1 MNASHSACHTLLQ
14 LLCALAGGKWVVSPD
29 YLHASKRQGVLVQ
42 LDPFEYCEEQ
52 QPQPRMHN
60 QRQKKKSAELQPAES
75 TVEQMVQVSPAA
87 PRHWRQQQL
96 RAFDGIVVCVDVD
109 VLPSRS
115 VMTALLICG
124 GAVVADSLQRMEH
137 LDRNRRGGFVVRPA
151 PNSIN
156 CEGRDAEA
164 NAAVP
169 SRWTVVFDMDILL
182 GLCQPL
188 QRPLPFASV
197 NFEE

>member
-1 MNASHSACHTLLQ
+1 MQ

-29 YLHASKRQGVLVQ
+29 YLHASKRQGVLVPP
-42 LDPFEYCEEQ
+42 DPFEYCEEQ
-52 QPQPRMHN
+52 QPQPRIQN
-60 QRQKKKSAELQPAES
+60 QRQKKKSAEQQPAES
-75 TVEQMVQVSPAA
+75 AVEQIVQVSSAA

-96 RAFDGIVVCVDVD
+96 RAFDGLLVCVDVD

-151 PNSIN
+151 PQSSN
-156 CEGRDAEA
+156 CRGPDPEA

-182 GLCQPL
+182 GLCQPF
-188 QRPLPFASV
+188 QRPLPFASLNV
-197 NFEE
+197 DE